1 MPFHFHL
8 HLILKSTI
16 EKVVES
22 SRIDEVVGDFVQ
34 LKKRGANLLGVCPF
48 HNEKTPSFTVSPSK
62 GIYKCFGCGK
72 AGDSIGFIMEHE
84 HYSYP
89 EAIKYLAKKYHI
101 EIEETVQ
108 TDEDKIAESERE
120 SLYVVSSFAQKFYT
134 DYLHLTE
141 EGKSIGKSYFIE
153 RGFTEATIEKFQLG
167 FAPTEWSK
175 FTDTALQNQFKL
187 THLEKTG
194 LTIVKENKQYDRFR
208 GRVMFPIHNLT
219 GRVIAFG
226 ARILK
231 TEPNSPK
238 YVNSPESDIYSK
250 SKILYGI
257 YFAKKTITQNDE
269 CFLCEGYTDVISLH
283 QAGIENAV
291 ASSGTSLTVEQI
303 KLIGRYTKNVT
314 VLYDGDA
321 AGIKASLRGID
332 LILEEGLNV
341 RVVLFPDGDDPDSFS
356 KKVSTSELKDFLKAN
371 SKDFMLFKTSLL
383 LSDVGND
390 PIGKAKLIRD
400 IVESIAKIPDAIIR
414 STYTKQCANLMEI
427 SEQVLISEVNKIRR
441 KDFNKKTEEEVA
453 QDYFE
458 EILQPDQQEII
469 QDGSFF
475 QEQEIIRL
483 LLNFSDNEILIS
495 EGESEREGE
504 GEKQTAHVK
513 NFMKNEL
520 EMDGIKFEN
529 ELFANIFAA
538 YDNFEDDNKSNQQ
551 YFLQHENPE
560 IRNKVGELISER
572 YELSE
577 HWQERGILVPPK
589 DFDVR
594 KSVIDAIYHLKK
606 KCIMKMIVDKDHE
619 IKTAFETNN
628 DYEQLMEDKKS
639 LLDLGKQINSFFGTV
654 ISH

>member
-1 MPFHFHL
+1 M
-8 HLILKSTI
+8 ILKSTI

>member
-1 MPFHFHL
+1 M
-8 HLILKSTI
+8 ILKSTI
-16 EKVVES
+16 EKVIES
-22 SRIDEVVGDFVQ
+22 ARIDEVVGDFVQ

-48 HNEKTPSFTVSPSK
+48 HNEKTPSFTVSPAK

-72 AGDSIGFIMEHE
+72 AGDSVGFIMEHE

-101 EIEETVQ
+101 EIEETIQ
-108 TDEDKIAESERE
+108 TDEDKIAETERE
-120 SLYVVSSFAQKFYT
+120 SLYVVSTFAQKFYS
-134 DYLHLTE
+134 DYLNLTE
-141 EGKSIGKSYFIE
+141 EGQAIGKTYFRE
-153 RGFTEATIEKFQLG
+153 RGFTEATVEKFQLG
-167 FAPTEWSK
+167 FSPTEWSK
-175 FTDTALQNQFKL
+175 FTDTALTNQFKL
-187 THLEKTG
+187 EHLEKTG
-194 LTIVKENKQYDRFR
+194 LTISKEVTTTSEKGSMRSYDRFR

-257 YFAKKTITQNDE
+257 YFAKKAITQNDE

-291 ASSGTSLTVEQI
+291 ASSGTSLTIEQI

-341 RVVLFPDGDDPDSFS
+341 RVVLFPDGDDPDSFA
-356 KKVSTSELKDFLKAN
+356 KRVSTAELKTFLKENA
-371 SKDFMLFKTSLL
+371 KDFILFKTSLL
-383 LSDVGND
+383 LNDVGND

-414 STYTKQCANLMEI
+414 STYTHQCATMMEI
-427 SEQVLISEVNKIRR
+427 SEQVLINEVNKIRR
-441 KDFNKKTEEEVA
+441 KDFNKKTEEEVP
-453 QDYFE
+453 DNLFE
-458 EILQPDQQEII
+458 EILLPDQTAPI
-469 QDGSFF
+469 QDGSFY

-483 LLNFSDNEILIS
+483 LLNFSDHEIVINET
-495 EGESEREGE
+495 ENDATR
-504 GEKQTAHVK
+504 VK

-538 YDNFEDDNKSNQQ
+538 YDTFETDSKNNQQ
-551 YFLQHENPE
+551 YFLQHENVD
-560 IRNKVGELISER
+560 IRNKVGELVTDR
-572 YELSE
+572 YELSI
-577 HWQERGILVPPK
+577 HWSEKGIYVPPK

-594 KSVIDAIYHLKK
+594 KSVIESIYHLKK
-606 KCIMKMIVDKDHE
+606 KCVFKMIVDKDNE
-619 IKTAFETNN
+619 IKTAFENN
-628 DYEQLMEDKKS
+628 TEYEQLMEEKKQ
-639 LLDLGKQINSFFGTV
+639 LLEVGQSINQYFGTV